1 MYHIFLYLNSPFA
14 EKTLFRLQSP
24 LISCIIHSRMEG
36 YRSGHNGAVLKSE
49 CHFGNG
55 HPKNS
60 VFPRISGNQ
69 RKQNIGDFSPSFLSF
84 SASLLRDDGLNI
96 HSWRCTQVAEGS
108 GLENRVANRR
118 ARSRKG
124 AKTLGFRQR
133 AGSGFPAYLRAIL
146 RQLNIVVTSRQGANI
161 HGGLPKRS

>member
-36 YRSGHNGAVLKSE
+36 YRSGHNGAVLKPKRP
-49 CHFGNG
+49 FGS
-55 HPKNS
+55 HPPKNL
-60 VFPRISGNQ
+60 VFPRVSGNQ

-108 GLENRVANRR
+108 GLENREVGVENRR
-118 ARSRKG
+118 GGSNPSISATSEQSS
-124 AKTLGFRQR
+124 LC
-133 AGSGFPAYLRAIL
+133 SGFFLH
-146 RQLNIVVTSRQGANI
+146 S
-161 HGGLPKRS
+161 

>member
-55 HPKNS
+55 HPKKS

-108 GLENRVANRR
+108 GLENREVGVENRR
-118 ARSRKG
+118 GGSNPSISATSEQSSLCSDFFCTH
-124 AKTLGFRQR
+124 KTTLSAPCKPFTM
-133 AGSGFPAYLRAIL
+133 ASADDNFEL
-146 RQLNIVVTSRQGANI
+146 
-161 HGGLPKRS
+161 